1 MNKVLVMKCRGN
13 LPSGAPGLG
22 TAFCCSRVALP
33 AAFVTNR
40 QVPRSSGFR
49 TPEYLGIGQLS
60 QAGPHTRFSSYERQ
74 AVIYRLPRR
83 RWEEDTYLVFSRKVP
98 PPPPLEIDQS
108 NSSSFDNGRNQERMR
123 TYSVGNVQKL
133 QEFERASLD
142 QKKRRSQKTSW
153 GKVVGGFPSAKHG
166 FLVFFCNYTGKVFIS
181 NISVPLFYGSHV

>member
-83 RWEEDTYLVFSRKVP
+83 RTRIWSFPEKYPHPLPWRSTKATAPVSTMEETKKECVPTPLGMFKSYRNSRGQASTRKSGGVKRQVGAKWS
-98 PPPPLEIDQS
+98 EDSQV
-108 NSSSFDNGRNQERMR
+108 RNMV
-123 TYSVGNVQKL
+123 S
-133 QEFERASLD
+133 
-142 QKKRRSQKTSW
+142 
-153 GKVVGGFPSAKHG
+153 
-166 FLVFFCNYTGKVFIS
+166 
-181 NISVPLFYGSHV
+181 